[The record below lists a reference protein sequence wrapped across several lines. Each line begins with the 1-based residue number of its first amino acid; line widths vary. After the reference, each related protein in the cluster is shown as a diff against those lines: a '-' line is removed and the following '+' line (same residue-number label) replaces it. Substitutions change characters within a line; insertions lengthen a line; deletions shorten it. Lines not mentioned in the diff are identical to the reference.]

1 VPQISAEED
10 FMTVQAVPKG
20 YHTLTPYL
28 TVRDAERA
36 IEFYKQA
43 FGAEVK
49 GAMKGPDG
57 KIMHAELRIG
67 DSLFML
73 ADEFP
78 EFGSL
83 SPKSTGGAGM
93 GLHIYIEDVD
103 SAFDRAVKAGATV
116 EMPVADM
123 FWGDR
128 YGKLA
133 DPFGHK
139 WSIGTH
145 IQDMSAEEIE
155 EAQSEFMKQMP
166 KSA

>member
-1 VPQISAEED
+1 
-10 FMTVQAVPKG
+10 MTAKAIPDG
-20 YHTLTPYL
+20 YHTLTPYM
-28 TVRDAERA
+28 TVRNAARA

-43 FGAEVK
+43 FGATERNVSNS
-49 GAMKGPDG
+49 PDG
-57 KIMHAELRIG
+57 KVMHAELRIG
-67 DSLFML
+67 DSVFML

-78 EFGSL
+78 EFNSL
-83 SPKSTGGAGM
+83 SPQSTGGAGM
-93 GLHIYIEDVD
+93 GLHIYVEDVD

-116 EMPVADM
+116 EMPVGDM

-139 WSIGTH
+139 WSIATH
-145 IQDMSAEEIE
+145 KADLSQEEME
-155 EAQSEFMKQMP
+155 QGMKAMMKEMP

>member
-1 VPQISAEED
+1 MAVE
-10 FMTVQAVPKG
+10 AVPKG
-20 YHTLTPYL
+20 YHTITPYM
-28 TVRDAERA
+28 TVRDAARA

-43 FGAEVK
+43 FGAVEK
-49 GAMKGPDG
+49 GVSKGPDG
-57 KIMHAELRIG
+57 KVMHAELRIG
-67 DSLFML
+67 DSVIML
-73 ADEFP
+73 ADE
-78 EFGSL
+78 
-83 SPKSTGGAGM
+83 STGGAGM
-93 GLHIYIEDVD
+93 GLHIYLEDVD

-145 IQDMSAEEIE
+145 KRDVTMEEME
-155 EAQSEFMKQMP
+155 EAMKQLP

>member
-1 VPQISAEED
+1 MS
-10 FMTVQAVPKG
+10 VQAIPKG
-20 YHTLTPYL
+20 YHTITPFM
-28 TVRDAERA
+28 TVRDAARA

-43 FGAEVK
+43 FGAKEK
-49 GAMKGPDG
+49 GVMKGPEG
-57 KIMHAELRIG
+57 KIMHAELVIG
-67 DSLFML
+67 DSIIML

-78 EFGSL
+78 EFGAL
-83 SPKSTGGAGM
+83 SPQSTGGSGT

-128 YGKLA
+128 YGKLR

-145 IQDMSAEEIE
+145 KADLSMEE
-155 EAQSEFMKQMP
+155 MKKGMDETMAKMP

>member
-1 VPQISAEED
+1 MEAA
-10 FMTVQAVPKG
+10 MTVKAVPEG
-20 YHTLTPYL
+20 YHTLTPTM
-28 TVRDAERA
+28 TVRDAARA

-43 FGAEVK
+43 FGAVEK
-49 GAMKGPDG
+49 GIAKGPDG
-57 KIMHAELRIG
+57 KVMHAELRIG
-67 DSLFML
+67 DSIIML

-83 SPKSTGGAGM
+83 SPQSTGGTGA
-93 GLHIYIEDVD
+93 GLHIYVEDVD
-103 SAFDRAVKAGATV
+103 SAFDRAIGAGAMI

-128 YGKLA
+128 FGKLS

-139 WSIGTH
+139 WSIATH
-145 IQDMSAEEIE
+145 IRDMSAEEIE
-155 EAQSEFMKQMP
+155 KAQEEFMNQMMP

>member
-1 VPQISAEED
+1 MS
-10 FMTVQAVPKG
+10 VQAVPKG
-20 YHTLTPYL
+20 YHTITPFM
-28 TVRDAERA
+28 TVRDAARA

-43 FGAEVK
+43 FGAKEK
-49 GAMKGPDG
+49 GVMKGPDG
-57 KIMHAELRIG
+57 KVMHAELVIG
-67 DSLFML
+67 DSIIML

-83 SPKSTGGAGM
+83 SPQSTGGSGT

-116 EMPVADM
+116 EMPVDDM

-128 YGKLA
+128 YGKLC

-145 IQDMSAEEIE
+145 KADLSLEE
-155 EAQSEFMKQMP
+155 MKKGMDETMAKMP

>member
-1 VPQISAEED
+1 
-10 FMTVQAVPKG
+10 M
-20 YHTLTPYL
+20 
-28 TVRDAERA
+28 TVRDAARA

-43 FGAEVK
+43 FGAVEK
-49 GAMKGPDG
+49 GVMKGPDG
-57 KIMHAELRIG
+57 KVMHAELRVG

-83 SPKSTGGAGM
+83 SPQSTGGAGM
-93 GLHIYIEDVD
+93 GLHIYTEDVD
-103 SAFDRAVKAGATV
+103 SAFDRAVKAGAAV
-116 EMPVADM
+116 EMPVSDM

-128 YGKLA
+128 YGKLV

-139 WSIGTH
+139 WSIATH
-145 IQDMSAEEIE
+145 KKDMSMPEMA
-155 EAQSEFMKQMP
+155 EAQEEFMKQMP

>member
-1 VPQISAEED
+1 
-10 FMTVQAVPKG
+10 MTVQAIPTG
-20 YHTLTPYL
+20 YHTITPYM
-28 TVRDAERA
+28 TVRDAARA

-43 FGAEVK
+43 FGAVEK

-67 DSLFML
+67 DSVVML
-73 ADEFP
+73 ADEQP
-78 EFGSL
+78 QFGAL
-83 SPKSTGGAGM
+83 SPQSTGGAGM
-93 GLHIYIEDVD
+93 GLHIYVEDVD
-103 SAFDRAVKAGATV
+103 SAFDRAVKAGAKV
-116 EMPVADM
+116 EMPVGDM

-139 WSIGTH
+139 WSIATH
-145 IQDMSAEEIE
+145 KADLSSEEME
-155 EAQSEFMKQMP
+155 RGMMAMMKDMP

>member
-1 VPQISAEED
+1 
-10 FMTVQAVPKG
+10 MAVEAIPKG
-20 YHTLTPYL
+20 YHTITPYM
-28 TVRDAERA
+28 TVRDAARA

-43 FGAEVK
+43 FGAVERGV
-49 GAMKGPDG
+49 MKAPDG
-57 KIMHAELRIG
+57 KIMHAELLIG
-67 DSLFML
+67 DSIIML
-73 ADEFP
+73 GDEFP
-78 EFGSL
+78 QFGTL
-83 SPKSTGGAGM
+83 SPQSTGGAGM

-145 IQDMSAEEIE
+145 KRDVTGEEM
-155 EAQSEFMKQMP
+155 EAAQREFMKQMP